1 MPLFFLLNTLL
12 SLYHTATCW
21 SCTALHDWQLPLSSL
36 SPFPPAEE
44 LSKLQGK
51 PLTYV
56 YVVVVVVIVVV
67 IVEPIF
73 DIQLYLDESAYLI
86 Q

>member
-1 MPLFFLLNTLL
+1 M
-12 SLYHTATCW
+12 ATCW

-36 SPFPPAEE
+36 SPFPSAEE

-56 YVVVVVVIVVV
+56 YVVVVVMVMVK
-67 IVEPIF
+67 PFF
-73 DIQLYLDESAYLI
+73 DIQFFLHASAD
-86 Q
+86 